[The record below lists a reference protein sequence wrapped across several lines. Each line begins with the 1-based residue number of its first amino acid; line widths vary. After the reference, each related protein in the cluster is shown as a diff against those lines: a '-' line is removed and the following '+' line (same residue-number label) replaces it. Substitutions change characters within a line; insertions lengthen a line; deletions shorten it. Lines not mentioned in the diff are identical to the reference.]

1 MQKRT
6 VTDSKIVK
14 RKKLK
19 RIFHFDY
26 TLVFCLFLI
35 IGFGLIMIYS
45 SSSYTANLEYGDPS
59 YFFNRQLIFV
69 LIGLVLMVAGF
80 MINYKWLMQR
90 HWIILAA
97 SIVMLFML
105 IPMGHNVN
113 GATRWIRLGFF
124 NFQPAEFVKLAVII
138 SIVAMIMTA
147 GRGINNLKG
156 RLFIIGAIGIIPA
169 GLVYVISSNLSS
181 SIIIF
186 LIVFFMMFIV
196 SPKPKNYLIALG
208 IATVI
213 GIIMVLI
220 ISNMPA
226 DSSSFRFN
234 RIAVWLHPEEYEL
247 STGYQTVQ
255 SLYAIGSGGFLGK
268 GLGKGLQKLGY
279 IPESQND
286 MIFAVIC
293 EEVGIFGA
301 IILLSI
307 FALLLWRIYV
317 IAMKAPTKTDM
328 LLCMAIFFHIAIQLI
343 LNVAVVTNLMP
354 NTGVTLPFISY
365 GGSSMFFL
373 LFEMGLVL
381 NVSKKIDIEE
391 KV

>member
-6 VTDSKIVK
+6 VKDSKIVK

-45 SSSYTANLEYGDPS
+45 SSSYTANVEYGDPS

-69 LIGLVLMVAGF
+69 AIGLVLMAAGF
-80 MINYKWLMQR
+80 MINYNALMR
-90 HWIILAA
+90 KHWYLLLVSILL
-97 SIVMLFML
+97 LFML
-105 IPMGHNVN
+105 IPFGRTVN

-124 NFQPAEFVKLAVII
+124 NFQPAELVKLAVII
-138 SIVAMIMTA
+138 SVVAMIITA
-147 GRGINNLKG
+147 GRDIKNFKTRITIIL
-156 RLFIIGAIGIIPA
+156 IIGVVPA
-169 GLVYVISSNLSS
+169 ALVFVISSNLSS
-181 SIIIF
+181 ALIIF
-186 LIVFFMMFIV
+186 LIVFMMMFIV
-196 SPKPKNYLIALG
+196 SPNHKNYLIAIG
-208 IATVI
+208 VAAAI
-213 GIIMVLI
+213 GIVAVIV

-226 DSSSFRFN
+226 DSASFRFN

-247 STGYQTVQ
+247 TTGYQTVQ

-317 IAMKAPTKTDM
+317 IAMRAPTKTDM
-328 LLCMAIFFHIAIQLI
+328 LLCMAIFFHISIQLL
-343 LNVAVVTNLMP
+343 LNVAVVTNLLP

>member
-6 VTDSKIVK
+6 VKDSKIVK

-45 SSSYTANLEYGDPS
+45 SSSYTANVEYGDPS

-69 LIGLVLMVAGF
+69 AIGLVLMAAGF
-80 MINYKWLMQR
+80 MINYNALMR
-90 HWIILAA
+90 KHWYLLLVSILL
-97 SIVMLFML
+97 LFML
-105 IPMGHNVN
+105 IPFGRTVN

-124 NFQPAEFVKLAVII
+124 NFQPAELVKLAVII
-138 SIVAMIMTA
+138 SVVAMIITA
-147 GRGINNLKG
+147 GRDIKNFKTRITIIL
-156 RLFIIGAIGIIPA
+156 IIGVVPA
-169 GLVYVISSNLSS
+169 ALVFVISSNLSS
-181 SIIIF
+181 ALIIF
-186 LIVFFMMFIV
+186 LIVFMMMFIV
-196 SPKPKNYLIALG
+196 SPNHKNYLIAIG
-208 IATVI
+208 VAAAI
-213 GIIMVLI
+213 GIVAVIV

-226 DSSSFRFN
+226 DSASFRFN
-234 RIAVWLHPEEYEL
+234 RIAVWLHPEDYEL
-247 STGYQTVQ
+247 TTGYQTVQ

-293 EEVGIFGA
+293 EEVGIFGV

-317 IAMKAPTKTDM
+317 IAMRAPTKTDM
-328 LLCMAIFFHIAIQLI
+328 LLCMAIFFHISIQLL
-343 LNVAVVTNLMP
+343 LNVAVVTNLLP

>member
-6 VTDSKIVK
+6 VKDSKIVK

-45 SSSYTANLEYGDPS
+45 SSSYTANVEYGDPS

-69 LIGLVLMVAGF
+69 AIGLVLMVAGF
-80 MINYKWLMQR
+80 MINYNALMR
-90 HWIILAA
+90 KHWYLLLVSILL
-97 SIVMLFML
+97 LFML
-105 IPMGHNVN
+105 IPFGRTVN

-124 NFQPAEFVKLAVII
+124 NFQPAELVKLAVII
-138 SIVAMIMTA
+138 SVVAMIITA
-147 GRGINNLKG
+147 GRDIKNFKT
-156 RLFIIGAIGIIPA
+156 RIIIILLIGVVPA
-169 GLVYVISSNLSS
+169 ALVFVISSNLSS
-181 SIIIF
+181 AIIIF
-186 LIVFFMMFIV
+186 LIVFMMMFIV
-196 SPKPKNYLIALG
+196 SPNHKNYLIAIG
-208 IATVI
+208 VAAAI
-213 GIIMVLI
+213 GIIAVI
-220 ISNMPA
+220 VISNMPA
-226 DSSSFRFN
+226 DSASFRFN

-247 STGYQTVQ
+247 TTGYQTVQ

-317 IAMKAPTKTDM
+317 IAMRAPTKTDM
-328 LLCMAIFFHIAIQLI
+328 LLCMAIFFHISIQLL
-343 LNVAVVTNLMP
+343 LNVAVVTNLLP

>member
-6 VTDSKIVK
+6 VKDSKIVT

-45 SSSYTANLEYGDPS
+45 SSSYTANVEYGDPS

-69 LIGLVLMVAGF
+69 AIGLVLMAAGF
-80 MINYKWLMQR
+80 MINYNALMR
-90 HWIILAA
+90 KHWYLLLVSILL
-97 SIVMLFML
+97 LFML
-105 IPMGHNVN
+105 IPFGRTVN

-124 NFQPAEFVKLAVII
+124 NFQPAELVKLAVII
-138 SIVAMIMTA
+138 SVVAMIITA
-147 GRGINNLKG
+147 GRDIKNFKTRITIIL
-156 RLFIIGAIGIIPA
+156 IIGVVPA
-169 GLVYVISSNLSS
+169 ALVFVISSNLSS
-181 SIIIF
+181 ALIIF
-186 LIVFFMMFIV
+186 LIVFMMMFIV
-196 SPKPKNYLIALG
+196 SPNHKNYLIAIG
-208 IATVI
+208 VAAAI
-213 GIIMVLI
+213 GIVAVIV

-226 DSSSFRFN
+226 DSASFRFN
-234 RIAVWLHPEEYEL
+234 RIAVWLHPEDYEL
-247 STGYQTVQ
+247 TTGYQTVQ

-317 IAMKAPTKTDM
+317 IAMRAPTKTDM
-328 LLCMAIFFHIAIQLI
+328 LLCMAIFFHISIQML
-343 LNVAVVTNLMP
+343 LNVAVVTNLLP

>member
-6 VTDSKIVK
+6 VKDSKIVK

-45 SSSYTANLEYGDPS
+45 SSSYTANVEYGDPS

-69 LIGLVLMVAGF
+69 AIGLVLMAAGF
-80 MINYKWLMQR
+80 MINYNALMR
-90 HWIILAA
+90 KHWYLLLVSILL
-97 SIVMLFML
+97 LFML
-105 IPMGHNVN
+105 IPFGRTVN

-124 NFQPAEFVKLAVII
+124 NFQPAELVKLAVII
-138 SIVAMIMTA
+138 SVVAMIITA
-147 GRGINNLKG
+147 GRDIKNFKTRITIIL
-156 RLFIIGAIGIIPA
+156 IIGVVPA
-169 GLVYVISSNLSS
+169 ALVFVISSNLSS
-181 SIIIF
+181 ALIIF
-186 LIVFFMMFIV
+186 LIVFMMMFIV
-196 SPKPKNYLIALG
+196 SPNHKNYLIAIG
-208 IATVI
+208 VAAAI
-213 GIIMVLI
+213 GIVAVIV

-226 DSSSFRFN
+226 DSASFRFN
-234 RIAVWLHPEEYEL
+234 RIAVWLHPEDYEL
-247 STGYQTVQ
+247 TTGYQTVQ

-317 IAMKAPTKTDM
+317 IAMRAPTKTDM
-328 LLCMAIFFHIAIQLI
+328 LLCMAIFFHISIQLL
-343 LNVAVVTNLMP
+343 LNVAVVTNFLP

>member
-6 VTDSKIVK
+6 VKDSKIVK

-45 SSSYTANLEYGDPS
+45 SSSYTANVEYGDPS

-69 LIGLVLMVAGF
+69 AIGLVLMAAGF
-80 MINYKWLMQR
+80 MINYNALMR
-90 HWIILAA
+90 KHWYLLLVSILL
-97 SIVMLFML
+97 LFML
-105 IPMGHNVN
+105 IPFGRTVN

-124 NFQPAEFVKLAVII
+124 NFQPAELVKLAVII
-138 SIVAMIMTA
+138 SVVAMIITA
-147 GRGINNLKG
+147 GRDIKNFKTRITIIL
-156 RLFIIGAIGIIPA
+156 IIGVVPA
-169 GLVYVISSNLSS
+169 ALVFVISSNLSS
-181 SIIIF
+181 ALIIF
-186 LIVFFMMFIV
+186 LIVFMMMFIV
-196 SPKPKNYLIALG
+196 SPNHKNYLIAIGVAAAIG
-208 IATVI
+208 IAAVI
-213 GIIMVLI
+213 V

-226 DSSSFRFN
+226 DSASFRFN
-234 RIAVWLHPEEYEL
+234 RIAVWLHPEDYEL
-247 STGYQTVQ
+247 TTGYQTVQ

-317 IAMKAPTKTDM
+317 IAMRAPTKTDM
-328 LLCMAIFFHIAIQLI
+328 LLCMAIFFHISIQLL
-343 LNVAVVTNLMP
+343 LNVAVVTNFLP

>member
-1 MQKRT
+1 M
-6 VTDSKIVK
+6 
-14 RKKLK
+14 
-19 RIFHFDY
+19 
-26 TLVFCLFLI
+26 
-35 IGFGLIMIYS
+35 
-45 SSSYTANLEYGDPS
+45 
-59 YFFNRQLIFV
+59 
-69 LIGLVLMVAGF
+69 
-80 MINYKWLMQR
+80 
-90 HWIILAA
+90 
-97 SIVMLFML
+97 
-105 IPMGHNVN
+105 
-113 GATRWIRLGFF
+113 
-124 NFQPAEFVKLAVII
+124 
-138 SIVAMIMTA
+138 
-147 GRGINNLKG
+147 
-156 RLFIIGAIGIIPA
+156 
-169 GLVYVISSNLSS
+169 
-181 SIIIF
+181 
-186 LIVFFMMFIV
+186 
-196 SPKPKNYLIALG
+196 G
-208 IATVI
+208 IAAVI

-328 LLCMAIFFHIAIQLI
+328 LLCMVIFFHIAIQLI

>member
-6 VTDSKIVK
+6 VKDSKIVK

-45 SSSYTANLEYGDPS
+45 SSSYTANVEHGDPS

-69 LIGLVLMVAGF
+69 AIGLVLMAAGF
-80 MINYKWLMQR
+80 MINYNALMR
-90 HWIILAA
+90 KHWYLLLVSILL
-97 SIVMLFML
+97 LFML
-105 IPMGHNVN
+105 IPFGRTVN

-124 NFQPAEFVKLAVII
+124 NFQPAELVKLAVII
-138 SIVAMIMTA
+138 SVVAMIITA
-147 GRGINNLKG
+147 GRDIKNFKTRITIIL
-156 RLFIIGAIGIIPA
+156 IIGVVPA
-169 GLVYVISSNLSS
+169 ALVFVISSNLSS
-181 SIIIF
+181 ALIIF
-186 LIVFFMMFIV
+186 LIVFMMMFIV
-196 SPKPKNYLIALG
+196 SPNHKNYLIAIG
-208 IATVI
+208 VAAAI
-213 GIIMVLI
+213 GIVAVIV

-226 DSSSFRFN
+226 DSASFRFN
-234 RIAVWLHPEEYEL
+234 RIAVWLHPEDYEL
-247 STGYQTVQ
+247 TTGYQTVQ

-317 IAMKAPTKTDM
+317 IAMRAPTKTDM
-328 LLCMAIFFHIAIQLI
+328 LLCMAIFFHISIQLL
-343 LNVAVVTNLMP
+343 LNVAVVTNLLP

>member
-6 VTDSKIVK
+6 VKDSKIVK

-45 SSSYTANLEYGDPS
+45 SSSYTANVEYGDPS

-69 LIGLVLMVAGF
+69 AIGLVLMAAGF
-80 MINYKWLMQR
+80 MINYNALMR
-90 HWIILAA
+90 KHWYLLLVSILL
-97 SIVMLFML
+97 LFML
-105 IPMGHNVN
+105 IPFGRTVN

-124 NFQPAEFVKLAVII
+124 NFQPAELVKLAVII
-138 SIVAMIMTA
+138 SVVAMIITA
-147 GRGINNLKG
+147 GRDIKNFKTRITIIL
-156 RLFIIGAIGIIPA
+156 IIGVVPA
-169 GLVYVISSNLSS
+169 VLVFVISSNLSS
-181 SIIIF
+181 ALIIF
-186 LIVFFMMFIV
+186 LIVFMMMFIV
-196 SPKPKNYLIALG
+196 SPNHKNYLIAIG
-208 IATVI
+208 VAAAI
-213 GIIMVLI
+213 GIVAVIV

-226 DSSSFRFN
+226 DSASFRFN
-234 RIAVWLHPEEYEL
+234 RIAVWLHPEDYEL
-247 STGYQTVQ
+247 TTGYQTVQ

-317 IAMKAPTKTDM
+317 IAMRAPTKTDM
-328 LLCMAIFFHIAIQLI
+328 LLCMAIFFHISIQLL
-343 LNVAVVTNLMP
+343 LNVAVVTNLLP